1 MKWSY
6 GYWIDA
12 VWNWYLPKYLPS
24 NSLIENFTYLSNS
37 LSFPNLHIG
46 TASFLSQFFHFM
58 LCWAIYGP
66 SIKKELFHLCVFL
79 LLTFCFKM
87 MTNVKIS
94 YFLDPKVEFQC
105 PGKIHVWDEKQRN
118 CLHCEDDD
126 RHKEYSATF
135 SGVTTNP
142 FLWPFNRRTHY
153 SQQLPCLRLRPL
165 NSFLSRDLRGHLF
178 RDW

>member
-6 GYWIDA
+6 RWYWIDA
-12 VWNWYLPKYLPS
+12 VWNWYLSKYLPS
-24 NSLIENFTYLSNS
+24 NSLIENFTYFSNA

-46 TASFLSQFFHFM
+46 TDSFLSQFFHFM

-66 SIKKELFHLCVFL
+66 SIKEELFHLCVFL

-126 RHKEYSATF
+126 CHKEYSATF
-135 SGVTTNP
+135 SGVTTNA
-142 FLWPFNRRTHY
+142 FWG
-153 SQQLPCLRLRPL
+153 QCDCLKCRARQ
-165 NSFLSRDLRGHLF
+165 RGQWMMANDVKL
-178 RDW
+178 DCVSVNK

>member
-135 SGVTTNP
+135 SGVTTNS
-142 FLWPFNRRTHY
+142 FLWPFNAHFGY
-153 SQQLPCLRLRPL
+153 VNLIAA
-165 NSFLSRDLRGHLF
+165 SFLSRFLTNFFFFAREVL
-178 RDW
+178 